1 MFRIVVFQAAG
12 VFAMKMVRVVS
23 AAVLALVVSSASAH
37 EGMHGPGA
45 KFDVD
50 GSKDLSLAEYTEY
63 LKSTQQDVKAAA
75 DQFAKLDRDKSG
87 ALSSAEFIA
96 GLPKDGAA
104 KSTH

>member
-1 MFRIVVFQAAG
+1 MRMI
-12 VFAMKMVRVVS
+12 RVIS
-23 AAVLALVVSSASAH
+23 AAALAMVVGSAYAH

-63 LKSTQQDVKAAA
+63 LKSEHQDVTAAA
-75 DQFAKLDRDKSG
+75 DQFAKLDRDKNG

-104 KSTH
+104 KSSH

>member
-1 MFRIVVFQAAG
+1 MSAI
-12 VFAMKMVRVVS
+12 RVLS
-23 AAVLALVVSSASAH
+23 AAVLTLAVASAYAH

-50 GSKDLSLAEYTEY
+50 GSEDLSLAEYTEY
-63 LKSTQQDVKAAA
+63 LKSTKQDVAAAA
-75 DQFAKLDRDKSG
+75 DKFAQLDRDKNN

-104 KSTH
+104 KSSH